1 MTPVKIYQGYKIFHE
16 SSKLD
21 KSKAEMNTP
30 SQDAI
35 LNPTLSL
42 TPINLPDCCTKIAEI
57 AFYKA
62 ERRGFEAG
70 HEIDDWIEAE
80 QEFHDMTAKDNS
92 R

>member
-1 MTPVKIYQGYKIFHE
+1 MTPFEFFKDCKTLEE

-21 KSKAEMNTP
+21 KSKVEMNTP

-35 LNPTLSL
+35 LNPALSL
-42 TPINLPDCCTKIAEI
+42 TPINLPDCYTKIAEI

-62 ERRGFEAG
+62 ERRGFEPG
-70 HEIDDWIEAE
+70 HELDDWIEAE
-80 QEFHDMTAKDNS
+80 QEFHEMTAKDNS

>member
-1 MTPVKIYQGYKIFHE
+1 MTPVKFYQGYKNFHE
-16 SSKLD
+16 SSKLG

-35 LNPTLSL
+35 LSPTLSL
-42 TPINLPDCCTKIAEI
+42 TPINLPDCYTKIAEI

-62 ERRGFEAG
+62 EKRGFEAG
-70 HEIDDWIEAE
+70 HELDDWFEAE
-80 QEFHDMTAKDNS
+80 QELHDMTAKDNS